1 MNTARNL
8 LVLTGLATAL
18 WAQPNLFFNQGA
30 LVHVQAN
37 ALVYVQGGYVNND
50 NGPNQGVTNNY
61 GTIQLVNT
69 AGGWRGDLTIGTGA
83 EFNTYQGSWVYLQ
96 GHFTNHG
103 YYRAVPTE

>member
-8 LVLTGLATAL
+8 FVLTALAASV

-50 NGPNQGVTNNY
+50 NAGNDGVTDNY
-61 GTIQLVNT
+61 GTIQLVNN
-69 AGGWRGDLTIGTGA
+69 AGGWRGNLTIGNGCRVQHLPRLGGVFTRGL
-83 EFNTYQGSWVYLQ
+83 YQ
-96 GHFTNHG
+96 
-103 YYRAVPTE
+103 